1 MAEEKKILGFFFR
14 MNFGWISLIFIV
26 GVGFNIRHSGS
37 RSSWPEQEQLGVEKP
52 RKLFFKGGGHNTYY
66 SPGNLNSV

>member
-52 RKLFFKGGGHNTYY
+52 RKLFFKGGGITRIT
-66 SPGNLNSV
+66 LREI